1 LRTTKNFFR
10 DVNREDDIRQLG
22 WVKSLQQ
29 IFREL
34 RKTRWLENLF
44 KDLWFGL
51 RLWKKQPGS
60 FILAVTALTLGIGL
74 VTFSLSA
81 INCVFFGKLPFPDSD
96 RLVYTSI
103 PKEAFDGFREQQ
115 TRFEELSAFSSA
127 TVNFKAQNAVSRR
140 HVCFIG
146 ANFLDAVR
154 ATTLHGRGFLP
165 GEDKPGAEPVALIG
179 YDLWQQEFNG
189 NPTAVGSVIRVDG
202 QARTVVGIMP
212 KGFKFPIND
221 GLWIPSEPAQMSGWG
236 FVFGRLR
243 PSVSIAD
250 ARSELNLIAQR
261 RSQHNGKYERPA
273 PGRVMVGPF
282 TRFDEMKGA
291 HGPAPAVLSMLVVTL
306 LVLFIAC
313 ANVAGLTL
321 ASASRRATELAVRGA
336 LGARRLRLICQI
348 LAENLILTVSGAI
361 CGLLILVYL
370 THALDAWLAAGTVDL
385 SQVPFWIHLGVD
397 ARLLV
402 SLIVLI
408 SLTNVLAGLWP
419 ALQATRTDIIDFL
432 KAGSGG
438 TFGAQTG
445 KFQWLLAALQI
456 ALSVI
461 VLTQSFVLLTFS
473 HRLRQ
478 SHLPFDPGK
487 VLSARIVLPT
497 SAITKSFY
505 EQLERN
511 LAALPGIQGVALSSS
526 DPGLGHGWEQVEVEG
541 KVYPRAEDHP
551 FVGAETVSAGL
562 FPMLNVTLLQ
572 GRGFNGGDVAG
583 AVPVAIVNSTFAKML
598 LPPGDP
604 VGHRF
609 RAGTNAWLT
618 VVGCV
623 PDLQYDPSEA
633 NPEPVFFLPTS
644 QQPLGSMVV
653 LLRGNGH
660 AMDWTK
666 ALRAEVAR
674 LQPDLAIERPATME
688 SLINH
693 QIFGY
698 FLASLLLAICGA
710 ASLFLATLGIFGL
723 ITLSVNQRTR
733 EIGVRLAL
741 GATQNGIIMTFV
753 KRAARQIGAGLSF
766 GTLLAWALNRM
777 LLHSIAG
784 YPTVDYP
791 VVVLIGTIVFLASV
805 SMIAVLV
812 PAVRGAKV
820 DPMTALRYE

>member
-1 LRTTKNFFR
+1 M
-10 DVNREDDIRQLG
+10 NRRGEIKQLG
-22 WVKSLQQ
+22 WVKSLRQ

-34 RKTRWLENLF
+34 RKARWLENLF
-44 KDLWFGL
+44 KDLWFGF

-60 FILAVTALTLGIGL
+60 FILAVAALTLGIGL

-81 INCVFFGKLPFPDSD
+81 INCVFFGKLPFPAAD

-103 PKEAFDGFREQQ
+103 PREAFDDFREQQ
-115 TRFEELSAFSSA
+115 TRFEGLSAFSLA
-127 TVNFKAQNAVSRR
+127 TVNFKAQTAVSRR
-140 HVCFIG
+140 RVCFIA
-146 ANFLDAVR
+146 ANFLDEVR

-165 GEDKPGAEPVALIG
+165 GEEKPGAEPVALIG

-189 NPTAVGSVIRVDG
+189 NSAAIGSVIRVDG

-221 GLWIPSEPAQMSGWG
+221 GLWIPAEPGQMSGWG

-250 ARSELNLIAQR
+250 ARSELNLIAER
-261 RSQHNGKYERPA
+261 RSQHNGKYERRA
-273 PGRVMVGPF
+273 QSRVTVGPF
-282 TRFDEMKGA
+282 TRFDEMKGS

-321 ASASRRATELAVRGA
+321 ANASRRATELAVRGA
-336 LGARRLRLICQI
+336 LGARRPRLICQI

-361 CGLLILVYL
+361 CGLLVLIYL
-370 THALDAWLAAGTVDL
+370 SYALQGWLAAGVVDL
-385 SQVPFWIHLGVD
+385 SQIPFWIHIEVD
-397 ARLLV
+397 ARLLI
-402 SLIVLI
+402 SLIALI
-408 SLTNVLAGLWP
+408 SMTNVLAGLWP
-419 ALQATRTDIIDFL
+419 ALQATKSDIVELL
-432 KAGSGG
+432 KSGSGG
-438 TFGAQTG
+438 TFGAHTG
-445 KFQWLLAALQI
+445 KFQWLLAAVQI

-478 SHLPFDPGK
+478 SHLPFDPAT
-487 VLSARIVLPT
+487 VLSARVVLPT
-497 SAITKSFY
+497 FAITKSFY

-526 DPGLGHGWEQVEVEG
+526 DPGLGHGWQQIEVEG
-541 KVYPRAEDHP
+541 KIYPRSEDHP
-551 FVGAETVSAGL
+551 FVGIETVSDGL
-562 FPMLNVTLLQ
+562 FRMLNVTPIQ
-572 GRGFNGGDVAG
+572 GRIFNGGDVTG
-583 AVPVAIVNSTFAKML
+583 AMPVAIVNSTFAKML
-598 LPPGDP
+598 LPPGNP
-604 VGHRF
+604 LGHRF
-609 RAGTNAWLT
+609 RQGTNAWLT

-633 NPEPVFFLPTS
+633 NPEPVFFVPTS

-653 LLRGNGH
+653 LLRGSGR

-666 ALRAEVAR
+666 ALGAEVAR
-674 LQPDLAIERPATME
+674 LQPDLAIERPATMQ

-698 FLASLLLAICGA
+698 YMASLLLAICGG

-741 GATQNGIIMTFV
+741 GATQNGIIMTFLA
-753 KRAARQIGAGLSF
+753 RAGMQIGAGLSF
-766 GTLLAWALNRM
+766 GTMLAWALNRM
-777 LLHSIAG
+777 LHHSIAG

-791 VVVLIGTIVFLASV
+791 GLVLIATVAFLASISLV
-805 SMIAVLV
+805 AVLI
-812 PAVRGAKV
+812 PAIRGAKV